1 MRSVISW
8 LHWSDEAFN
17 VSTMTLEGLSNFP
30 DFIFCVYDSST
41 IVAVINGAG
50 PIRAE
55 SETMKSHPKETL
67 R

>member
-17 VSTMTLEGLSNFP
+17 VSTITLEGLSDFP
-30 DFIFCVYDSST
+30 NFIFCVYDSST

>member
-17 VSTMTLEGLSNFP
+17 VSTMTLEGLSDFP
-30 DFIFCVYDSST
+30 NFIFCVDDSSI

-50 PIRAE
+50 TIRAQ

-67 R
+67 H

>member
-1 MRSVISW
+1 
-8 LHWSDEAFN
+8 
-17 VSTMTLEGLSNFP
+17 MTLEGLSDFP

-50 PIRAE
+50 PIRAQ